1 LIAHAGLVRL
11 VSGVNQDLPPQDQQA
26 YKALS
31 VAPRWVQTALYELR
45 GMTEGGAQAK
55 EVTTLGALPLILL
68 SRGKDM
74 DADSVAS
81 QARYLAL
88 SSNSKHLIAD
98 HSGHNIHWEQPEAA
112 VAAIVQMVMQVRQ

>member
-1 LIAHAGLVRL
+1 
-11 VSGVNQDLPPQDQQA
+11 
-26 YKALS
+26 
-31 VAPRWVQTALYELR
+31 
-45 GMTEGGAQAK
+45 
-55 EVTTLGALPLILL
+55 
-68 SRGKDM
+68 M